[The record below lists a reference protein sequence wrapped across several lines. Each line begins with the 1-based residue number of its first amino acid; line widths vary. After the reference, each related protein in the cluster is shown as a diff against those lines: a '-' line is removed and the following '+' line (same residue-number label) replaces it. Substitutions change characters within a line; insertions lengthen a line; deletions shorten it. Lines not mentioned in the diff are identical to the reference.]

1 VNQKNQKKP
10 YQQLAWLGTAA
21 ILVGSVLAA
30 FNVFPL
36 YLYVFLAANAIWAL
50 VGWLWREQSL
60 VVLNAGIT
68 VVYIAG
74 LVFK

>member
-1 VNQKNQKKP
+1 VSQKKP
-10 YQQLAWLGTAA
+10 YQFLAWFGTAA
-21 ILVGSVLAA
+21 IITGSILAA
-30 FNVFPL
+30 FNIFPL
-36 YLYVFLAANAIWAL
+36 YLYVFLIANAIWAV

-74 LVFK
+74 LFFK